1 MANDN
6 RFNPLGDPRSF
17 LEMAMRDIGR
27 VTSIDMAQ
35 LRGGPVREDME
46 MRRYA
51 ICACGDPMC
60 GGSDAEAQ
68 EAARR
73 GLFSEED
80 RERMRAMAREAQA
93 RGTDRFNYAGRPG
106 SFSASG
112 SFTVPLS
119 APEPVDDE
127 EAKLDELRDAIDEYI
142 VEAPSVGFDDIKGN
156 EEALEALKDAIRAP
170 VEHKELYELYDM
182 EMPKGALL
190 SGPPGCGKTMFAKAA
205 ASEMSKLYDS
215 EVEMISISGGSLQQ
229 PFVGVTEKLIT
240 AIFAFARQYRKVR
253 GHPLL
258 VFIDEAEVLFP
269 DRTGRVR
276 RVAPW
281 EESQVATFLAEM
293 DGMEECGA
301 FVLLASN
308 RPEVID
314 SALLRDGRCDFKI
327 TIKRPNAEALEAILR
342 DRFKGIFSEVKEDEL
357 VFAALES
364 FLDPHKVLL
373 DFHDMVRSMEDFFAA
388 RGYKVEDPKSLERL
402 RRLKR
407 QRFTFDMIVNGAMAA
422 SVPMRAK
429 RLAFS
434 RDKAN
439 GTMLGVIA
447 DDVVKAVSGI
457 FEENKG
463 LDHAYAMREFMA
475 EVEAELKEI
484 G

>member
-1 MANDN
+1 MAGNNDY
-6 RFNPLGDPRSF
+6 NPLRGASF
-17 LEMAMRDIGR
+17 LRAALESRGMRLDEMMFTPI
-27 VTSIDMAQ
+27 
-35 LRGGPVREDME
+35 GGPVREDME
-46 MRRYA
+46 MRRYS

-80 RERMRAMAREAQA
+80 RENMRRMAGEARE
-93 RGTDRFNYAGRPG
+93 RGTDRFNYAGRPESPSSPFVMYG
-106 SFSASG
+106 S
-112 SFTVPLS
+112 T
-119 APEPVDDE
+119 APIEQEDE
-127 EAKLDELRDAIDEYI
+127 DIARLDELRDAVEEYI
-142 VEAPSVGFDDIKGN
+142 VEAPDVGFDQIKGN
-156 EEALEALKDAIRAP
+156 EEALEQLKDAIRAP

-182 EMPKGALL
+182 DMPKGALL

-205 ASEMSKLYDS
+205 ASEMSKLYDTD
-215 EVEMISISGGSLQQ
+215 VEMISISGGSLQQ

-240 AIFAFARQYRKVR
+240 AIFAFARQYRKVK

-373 DFHDMVRSMEDFFAA
+373 DFHDMVRSMEEFFAA
-388 RGYKVEDPKSLERL
+388 RGYKIEDPKSLERL

-407 QRFTFDMIVNGAMAA
+407 QRLTFEMIVNGAMAA

-463 LDHAYAMREFMA
+463 LEHAYAMREFMA

>member
-1 MANDN
+1 MVNYNDPFDPRN
-6 RFNPLGDPRSF
+6 PRSF
-17 LEMAMRDIGR
+17 LEAAMRDLG
-27 VTSIDMAQ
+27 
-35 LRGGPVREDME
+35 RGGMFRLEPVKDIE
-46 MRRYA
+46 MRSYQV
-51 ICACGDPMC
+51 CACGDPMC
-60 GGSDAEAQ
+60 GGSSAEAQ
-68 EAARR
+68 DAARR
-73 GLFSEED
+73 GAFSRED
-80 RERMRAMAREAQA
+80 LERMRNMAREYQ
-93 RGTDRFNYAGRPG
+93 REGRPTFNYAGRPEI
-106 SFSASG
+106 A
-112 SFTVPLS
+112 
-119 APEPVDDE
+119 APSYAIEQEDE
-127 EAKLDELRDAIDEYI
+127 DIARLDELRDAIEEYI
-142 VEAPSVGFDDIKGN
+142 VEAPSVGFSDIKGN
-156 EEALEALKDAIRAP
+156 EEALEQLKDAIRAP

-182 EMPKGALL
+182 AMPKGALL

-293 DGMEECGA
+293 DGMVESGA

-314 SALLRDGRCDFKI
+314 SAVLRDGRCDFKI
-327 TIKRPNAEALEAILR
+327 TVARPTPEALEGILKR
-342 DRFKGIFSEVKEDEL
+342 NFSGIFTKVPEEEL
-357 VFAALES
+357 VFTALEA
-364 FLDPHKVLL
+364 FLDPHRVLL
-373 DFHDMVRSMEDFFAA
+373 DFHDMTVAMEEWFRA
-388 RGYKVEDPKSLERL
+388 RGFEVKDEKSLARL
-402 RRLKR
+402 KTLKR

-429 RLAFS
+429 RRAFS
-434 RDKAN
+434 RDKAA
-439 GTMLGVIA
+439 GTKEGVTAQDVLLAVA
-447 DDVVKAVSGI
+447 DL

-463 LDHAYAMREFMA
+463 LDHSYALQEFMKG
-475 EVEAELKEI
+475 VDAELKEI
-484 G
+484 GR

>member
-1 MANDN
+1 MVNYN
-6 RFNPLGDPRSF
+6 DPRDPYSF
-17 LEMAMRDIGR
+17 LRAAYERLDIRPGNMR
-27 VTSIDMAQ
+27 
-35 LRGGPVREDME
+35 LEPVPAPQDLE
-46 MRRYA
+46 MRRYR

-60 GGSDAEAQ
+60 SGSDAEAQ
-68 EAARR
+68 EAARK

-80 RERMRAMAREAQA
+80 RRRMIDMAIEARR
-93 RGTDRFNYAGRPG
+93 RGADTFDYAGRLGVSGILYG
-106 SFSASG
+106 S
-112 SFTVPLS
+112 T
-119 APEPVDDE
+119 APIEQEDE
-127 EAKLDELRDAIDEYI
+127 DIAKLDELRDIIAEYI
-142 VEAPSVGFDDIKGN
+142 VKAPDVGFDQIKGN
-156 EEALEALKDAIRAP
+156 EEALEQLKDAIRAP
-170 VEHKELYELYDM
+170 VEHKELYKLYDM
-182 EMPKGALL
+182 DMPKGALL

-205 ASEMSKLYDS
+205 AAEMTKLYGS
-215 EVEMISISGGSLQQ
+215 KVEMISISGGSLQQ

-240 AIFAFARQYRKVR
+240 AIFAFARQYRKVW

-308 RPEVID
+308 RPEVMD

-327 TIKRPNAEALEAILR
+327 TIKRPNADALEAILR
-342 DRFKGIFSEVKEDEL
+342 DRFRGIFSEVEEDEL

-373 DFHDMVRSMEDFFAA
+373 DFHDMVRSLEDFFKV
-388 RGYKVEDPKSLERL
+388 RGFEVTDEKSLEKLRL
-402 RRLKR
+402 LKR

-434 RDKAN
+434 RDKAA
-439 GTMLGVIA
+439 GTMLGVIV
-447 DDVVKAVSGI
+447 DDVVRAVSAI

-463 LDHAYAMREFMA
+463 LEHAYALREFMA
-475 EVEAELKEI
+475 EVDAELKEI